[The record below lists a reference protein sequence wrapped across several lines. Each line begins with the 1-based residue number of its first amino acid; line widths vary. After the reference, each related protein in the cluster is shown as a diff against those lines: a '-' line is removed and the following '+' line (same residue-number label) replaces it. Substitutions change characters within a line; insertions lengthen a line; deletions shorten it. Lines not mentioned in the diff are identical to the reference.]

1 MITVDALTA
10 GYGKLE
16 ILQDLSLSFAAEQFS
31 AVLGPNG
38 SGKST
43 LMKAI
48 MGINTIFGGSIEL
61 DGQQLVGRPT
71 EAISRLGI
79 AYVPQ
84 RENIFDELTVLDN
97 LQLGSRSLPR
107 ENRDAALKELL
118 ELFPI
123 LGRRKAQRAGLLS
136 GGEHQM
142 LAIAIAWLS
151 RPTIMLL
158 DEPSAG
164 LAPVIAIEVFRVLQ
178 ELSQQGYYAY
188 RGGAE
193 CAPHPAVLRLRLRA
207 CARGGWLSRVL
218 QKTASRTRRRSR
230 ATWAC
235 TNKQRFHHF
244 ARNRPLILA
253 RAAASSDR
261 RRRVQNSRPPPDHHR
276 PS

>member
-1 MITVDALTA
+1 MIQVQHLTA

-16 ILQDLSLSFAAEQFS
+16 ILQGLSLSFSEEQFS

-48 MGINTIFGGSIEL
+48 MGVNRIFAGSIQLKGRE
-61 DGQQLVGRPT
+61 LVGMPT
-71 EAISRLGI
+71 EAISSLGV

-97 LQLGSRSLPR
+97 LQLGSRSLPQEER
-107 ENRDAALKELL
+107 AAALDELL

-123 LGRRKAQRAGLLS
+123 LGRRRAQRAGLLS

-142 LAIAIAWLS
+142 LAIAIGWLS

-164 LAPVIAIEVFRVLQ
+164 WRPLSRSRSSAFCKA
-178 ELSQQGYYAY
+178 LSQQGITLIVV
-188 RGGAE
+188 E
-193 CAPHPAVLRLRLRA
+193 QN
-207 CARGGWLSRVL
+207 ARRVL
-218 QKTASRTRRRSR
+218 QYCDYAYVLREGRLAFQGTAAECLRDEETI
-230 ATWAC
+230 
-235 TNKQRFHHF
+235 KGYLGVH
-244 ARNRPLILA
+244 
-253 RAAASSDR
+253 
-261 RRRVQNSRPPPDHHR
+261 
-276 PS
+276 

>member
-1 MITVDALTA
+1 MIQVDKLTA

-16 ILQDLSLSFAAEQFS
+16 ILQDLSLSFGARQFS

-48 MGINTIFGGSIEL
+48 MGVNRIFAGSVQLE
-61 DGQQLVGRPT
+61 GRELVGMAT
-71 EAISRLGI
+71 ETISSLGL

-97 LQLGSRSLPR
+97 LQLGSRSLSR
-107 ENRDAALKELL
+107 EDRAAALEALF

-123 LGRRKAQRAGLLS
+123 LGRRQGQRAGLLS

-164 LAPVIAIEVFRVLQ
+164 LAPAIAVELFRVLQ
-178 ELSQQGYYAY
+178 ELSQQGITLIVVEQNARRILQYCDHAY
-188 RGGAE
+188 VLREGRLAFEGTAAE
-193 CAPHPAVLRLRLRA
+193 C
-207 CARGGWLSRVL
+207 
-218 QKTASRTRRRSR
+218 
-230 ATWAC
+230 
-235 TNKQRFHHF
+235 
-244 ARNRPLILA
+244 LA
-253 RAAASSDR
+253 DEETIKGYLG
-261 RRRVQNSRPPPDHHR
+261 VH
-276 PS
+276 

>member
-1 MITVDALTA
+1 MVQGMITVDNLTA

-16 ILQDLSLSFAAEQFS
+16 ILQDLSLRFSARQFS

-48 MGINTIFGGSIEL
+48 MGVNRIFAGSIQLE
-61 DGQQLVGRPT
+61 DIELVGMPT
-71 EAISRLGI
+71 EAISRLGL

-107 ENRDAALKELL
+107 EERPAALDELF

-123 LGRRKAQRAGLLS
+123 LGRRRAQRAGLLS

-142 LAIAIAWLS
+142 LAMAIGWLS

-164 LAPVIAIEVFRVLQ
+164 LAPAIAIEVFRVLK
-178 ELSQQGYYAY
+178 ELSQQGITLIVV
-188 RGGAE
+188 E
-193 CAPHPAVLRLRLRA
+193 QN
-207 CARGGWLSRVL
+207 ARRVL
-218 QKTASRTRRRSR
+218 QYCDYAYVLREGRLAFEGTA
-230 ATWAC
+230 ADC
-235 TNKQRFHHF
+235 
-244 ARNRPLILA
+244 LA
-253 RAAASSDR
+253 DEETIKGYLG
-261 RRRVQNSRPPPDHHR
+261 VH
-276 PS
+276 

>member
-1 MITVDALTA
+1 MIQVHNLTA

-16 ILQDLSLSFAAEQFS
+16 ILQDLSLSFGARQLS

-48 MGINTIFGGSIEL
+48 MGINRIFAGSIQLE
-61 DGQQLVGRPT
+61 DRELVGMPT
-71 EAISRLGI
+71 EAISSLGL

-97 LQLGSRSLPR
+97 LQLGSRSLPGDER
-107 ENRDAALKELL
+107 ASALDELL

-123 LGRRKAQRAGLLS
+123 LGRRQTQRAGLLS

-151 RPTIMLL
+151 RPSIMLL

-164 LAPVIAIEVFRVLQ
+164 LAPVVALEVFSVLK
-178 ELSQQGYYAY
+178 ELGQQGITLIVVEQNARRILQYCDHAY
-188 RGGAE
+188 VLREGRLAFEGTAAE
-193 CAPHPAVLRLRLRA
+193 CLADEETIKGYLGLR
-207 CARGGWLSRVL
+207 
-218 QKTASRTRRRSR
+218 
-230 ATWAC
+230 
-235 TNKQRFHHF
+235 
-244 ARNRPLILA
+244 
-253 RAAASSDR
+253 
-261 RRRVQNSRPPPDHHR
+261 
-276 PS
+276 

>member
-1 MITVDALTA
+1 MIDVHNLTA

-48 MGINTIFGGSIEL
+48 MGLNTIFSGSVRLAEREL
-61 DGQQLVGRPT
+61 IGMPT

-84 RENIFDELTVLDN
+84 RENIFDELTVLEN
-97 LQLGSRSLPR
+97 LQLGARSLSGEKR
-107 ENRDAALKELL
+107 KNAQAELFD
-118 ELFPI
+118 LFPI
-123 LGRRKAQRAGLLS
+123 LGRRQGQRAGLLS

-151 RPTIMLL
+151 RPRLMLL

-164 LAPVIAIEVFRVLQ
+164 LAPAVAIEVFGVLQ
-178 ELSQQGYYAY
+178 ELVKQGITLIVVEQNARRILQYCDDAFVL
-188 RGGAE
+188 REGQLAFQGTAAE
-193 CAPHPAVLRLRLRA
+193 CLRDEETIKGYL
-207 CARGGWLSRVL
+207 GV
-218 QKTASRTRRRSR
+218 
-230 ATWAC
+230 
-235 TNKQRFHHF
+235 H
-244 ARNRPLILA
+244 
-253 RAAASSDR
+253 
-261 RRRVQNSRPPPDHHR
+261 
-276 PS
+276 

>member
-1 MITVDALTA
+1 MITVHNLTA

-16 ILQDLSLSFAAEQFS
+16 ILQDLSLSFGARQFS

-48 MGINTIFGGSIEL
+48 MGVNRIFSGSIQLE
-61 DGQQLVGRPT
+61 QRELVGMPT
-71 EAISRLGI
+71 EAISSLGL

-107 ENRDAALKELL
+107 DERAAALDELL

-123 LGRRKAQRAGLLS
+123 LGRRQTQRAGLLS

-142 LAIAIAWLS
+142 LAIAIGWLS
-151 RPTIMLL
+151 RPSIMLL

-164 LAPVIAIEVFRVLQ
+164 LAPVVALEVFGVLKA
-178 ELSQQGYYAY
+178 LGQQGITLIVVEQNARRILQYCDHAY
-188 RGGAE
+188 
-193 CAPHPAVLRLRLRA
+193 VLREGRLA
-207 CARGGWLSRVL
+207 FEG
-218 QKTASRTRRRSR
+218 TA
-230 ATWAC
+230 ADC
-235 TNKQRFHHF
+235 
-244 ARNRPLILA
+244 LA
-253 RAAASSDR
+253 DEETIKGYLG
-261 RRRVQNSRPPPDHHR
+261 VH
-276 PS
+276 